1 VELAG
6 EVERFHERGLGLAA
20 ISYDSV
26 AILKS
31 FSERRQIPFPLLS
44 DPDSEVIR
52 AFGLLHPDYPEGHD
66 LHGVPFPG
74 TIVMDAEGR
83 IVAKY
88 FEESYRVRQTAASV
102 FVREGDPGGGGR
114 RLQAEHVSVTPSL
127 SDATAVPGNRITLV
141 LDLEMEPGHHAYAP
155 GDHSYRGL
163 TLNLEPDPLF
173 TAHDTE
179 LPEPTPFHFAP
190 LDETVPVY
198 AGRFRVLKDVTFA
211 TGADIE
217 KAIAEQPERTLRG
230 ILHYQV
236 CSDRVC
242 YPPRQ
247 VPVTWS
253 VTFRPLDRERAP
265 EPLRKHHRD

>member
-163 TLNLEPDPLF
+163 TLNLEPDPLRP
-173 TAHDTE
+173 ARRDG
-179 LPEPTPFHFAP
+179 
-190 LDETVPVY
+190 
-198 AGRFRVLKDVTFA
+198 AG
-211 TGADIE
+211 
-217 KAIAEQPERTLRG
+217 LRG
-230 ILHYQV
+230 
-236 CSDRVC
+236 
-242 YPPRQ
+242 
-247 VPVTWS
+247 
-253 VTFRPLDRERAP
+253 PLSGAEGRDVRYRSGHREGHRGAARADAARHP
-265 EPLRKHHRD
+265 ALPGLQ